1 MTQVPSFGSFQPLE
15 AQAIDQGTRLEG
27 GDRHHRDSG
36 RSHRRS
42 DSHKRRDEGDHGRH
56 GGVSDPVQRHGSDRR
71 VGRRHETS
79 SHRHSQYEEKRS
91 SGRHPSKRQDTRADG
106 QPSREPHAR
115 DPITDQSVLD
125 GAAEERRV
133 SSSRGSQAPP
143 AYPTQ
148 VRDSLQGLDPN
159 VGNFDRSG
167 DALSAR
173 YGSLEQSKVPRYRR
187 AGHGR
192 ILGLSS
198 GLRIIKTREGESRSL
213 QGLVVGPKSS
223 HHDSRD
229 LFVHLRDTRRSSSNV
244 GKRVRPRLGERL
256 LGDAEQNFVPLSRT
270 AGVQIKLDGTSAED
284 ARRSDDSDGLASSE
298 NSDEDDLRSGSLD
311 QDVRSRLGQ
320 LDRQTHGQPEDI
332 TAWLQLAD
340 IQRDISG
347 PEMEQDETKAGTDSH
362 RHRRQGLAQV
372 QLSILDKGKRAAPGN
387 RQALELDLARLSL
400 ITEDGLMPREDV
412 VKEWR
417 KILDRFGR
425 CDSNSTAEN
434 VGKAAAVWRSYLAWR
449 TSDGA
454 FAVDDIVDVYSDAFQ
469 SLNQDSTTTSQ
480 GALLKLQR
488 SLCETLRSSGY
499 PARAF
504 AIQQAQLEYSTAC
517 PLALHTAPWQDQ
529 MLALERFWD
538 SEVPRLGE
546 EGASGW
552 KHWIDGSVLC
562 VSQSRD
568 DVVQSNQTSL
578 LPQKARSQDAIDRWV
593 AHQRRLTARRS
604 QPARTTDLEDLR
616 VGEGEVDP
624 YSVIFFSDVKPFLVR
639 GADRNAVLDS
649 ALAYLGLDGALVS
662 SAATSHSVSCLNYIW
677 PDRLQLND
685 SIQQQSERA
694 FDIIGGEAMEKQRTS
709 LLSQP
714 HRCPL
719 QGGSAPASPCELLW
733 PRLHGVG
740 AFHDVVDTTACVI
753 AKRILTSISDE
764 QSTTEQLLRIKLTEK
779 LEGAK
784 AAAELNKSL
793 LAASEDSWPL
803 WRAYASLQR
812 TQGKHKAARR
822 VYTSCLQQA
831 AGSLQDGLPSEIWI
845 EWLELELEAGQH
857 SVPTGVLQLAYR
869 YDFSFVPDA
878 ASSAL
883 ELPPS
888 SWTSAEL
895 LQAKQ
900 RIRAAGIADENVA
913 ACAAWLECL
922 NAAVDQQIS
931 AAIQTLESIIAD
943 QRSTPFTHRL
953 YTAMLRIIAYHL
965 SAPKPVYQPG
975 RVRQALLA
983 AVSAFPT
990 DTSFL
995 CQLAAHEARF
1005 KIEGVLKRTIDE
1017 VVLPSKPRTLVKGAR
1032 LQSSDEESQP
1042 PVMPWLMAFYCEL
1055 HINRDVIN
1063 DQRVRSLLERAVD
1076 YSIETRRSNSLW
1088 RLYLGFELRLV
1099 LCSPEGRK
1107 LDSKDDETADG
1118 HSQQKEGKRRRQ
1130 RAHRIVRRLEQR
1142 AKGIFYRAI
1151 SHCPWDRELYLTAFE
1166 MPFRACFSSS
1176 ELHQLARVMSDER
1189 GLRVYGRVEDLL

>member
-27 GDRHHRDSG
+27 EDRHHRDSG

-42 DSHKRRDEGDHGRH
+42 DSHKRRDEGDQGRH
-56 GGVSDPVQRHGSDRR
+56 GGVSDQVQRHGSDRR
-71 VGRRHETS
+71 AGRRHETS

-115 DPITDQSVLD
+115 DPITDQSLLD
-125 GAAEERRV
+125 GAVEERHA

-173 YGSLEQSKVPRYRR
+173 YGSLEQSKVPRYSR
-187 AGHGR
+187 AGRGR
-192 ILGLSS
+192 VLGLPS

-213 QGLVVGPKSS
+213 QGLVVGPKGS

-229 LFVHLRDTRRSSSNV
+229 LLVHLRDTRRSFNSV
-244 GKRVRPRLGERL
+244 GKRIRPRPWEPP
-256 LGDAEQNFVPLSRT
+256 LGDGEPHFVPLSTT
-270 AGVQIKLDGTSAED
+270 AGAQTKLDGASADD

-298 NSDEDDLRSGSLD
+298 NSDEDDLRNGSLD
-311 QDVRSRLGQ
+311 QDVRSRLRQ
-320 LDRQTHGQPEDI
+320 LDRQTRGRPEDI

-417 KILDRFGR
+417 KILDKFGR
-425 CDSNSTAEN
+425 YDSNSTAEN

-454 FAVDDIVDVYSDAFQ
+454 FAVHDIVDVYSEAFQ

-480 GALLKLQR
+480 GALLNFQR

-504 AIQQAQLEYSTAC
+504 AIQQAQLEYSMAC
-517 PLALHTAPWQDQ
+517 PVALQTAPWQDQ

-546 EGASGW
+546 EGALGW
-552 KHWIDGSVLC
+552 KHWIDGAVQC
-562 VSQSRD
+562 VSQSSEE
-568 DVVQSNQTSL
+568 VAKGKQTSL
-578 LPQKARSQDAIDRWV
+578 LPQTTQSQDAIDRWV

-639 GADRNAVLDS
+639 SADRNAVLDS

-662 SAATSHSVSCLNYIW
+662 SAATSHSISFLDYIW
-677 PDRLQLND
+677 PDQLQSND

-694 FDIIGGEAMEKQRTS
+694 FDIIGGEAMEKQRIS

-719 QGGSAPASPCELLW
+719 RGGSAPASPCELLW

-740 AFHDVVDTTACVI
+740 AFHDVVDTTSCVI
-753 AKRILTSISDE
+753 AKRILTSIPDE
-764 QSTTEQLLRIKLTEK
+764 QSTTEQLLRIKMTEK

-831 AGSLQDGLPSEIWI
+831 AGSLQNGLPSEIWI

-857 SVPTGVLQLAYR
+857 SVANGVLQLAYR
-869 YDFSFVPDA
+869 YSFSFASA
-878 ASSAL
+878 AAAAL

-888 SWTSAEL
+888 SWTSADL
-895 LQAKQ
+895 LQARQKV
-900 RIRAAGIADENVA
+900 RAAGIADENIA
-913 ACAAWLECL
+913 ACAAWLEYL
-922 NAAVDQQIS
+922 NAPVDQQITT
-931 AAIQTLESIIAD
+931 AIESLESTISN
-943 QRSTPFTHRL
+943 QRPSPFVHRL
-953 YTAMLRIIAYHL
+953 YTAMLRIIASHL
-965 SAPKPVYQPG
+965 SAPRPVYQPG

-983 AVSAFPT
+983 AVRAFPT

-1017 VVLPSKPRTLVKGAR
+1017 VVLPSKPRTLVDGTR

-1042 PVMPWLMAFYCEL
+1042 PVMPWLTAFYCEL

-1063 DQRVRSLLERAVD
+1063 HQRVRSLLERAVD

-1099 LCSPEGRK
+1099 LCSPEERN

-1118 HSQQKEGKRRRQ
+1118 PSQQKEGKRRRQ
-1130 RAHRIVRRLEQR
+1130 RAYRIVQRLEQR

-1166 MPFRACFSSS
+1166 LPFRACFSSS
-1176 ELHQLARVMSDER
+1176 ELHQLAGVMSDER
-1189 GLRVYGRVEDLL
+1189 DMRVYGRVEDLL